1 MNKETL
7 KAIKRNNEP
16 SKLEALRNWWETYDY
31 IFFRIILFPIWIIVL
46 VRDKINKY
54 LDSRIQWD
62 EKRVDEIL
70 SYYIPRRA
78 DWNEEDKSFY
88 FFDNGQGWALWSAK
102 RYLKFK
108 DRRFWKKN
116 TYGWGGEIRRYL
128 IETFELEGFTKTILD
143 DRDFTEIVFK
153 MIETERGDE

>member
-16 SKLEALRNWWETYDY
+16 SKLETLKNWWATYDY
-31 IFFRIILFPIWIIVL
+31 IFYRIILFPIWIVIL
-46 VRDKINKY
+46 VYDKINKY

-62 EKRVDEIL
+62 EKQANEIL
-70 SYYIPRRA
+70 SYYIPRQA

-88 FFDNGQGWALWSAK
+88 FYDNGRGWALWSAK
-102 RYLKFK
+102 HYLKFK
-108 DRRFWKKN
+108 DRRFWKNN
-116 TYGWGGEIRRYL
+116 TFGWGGEIRRYL
-128 IETFELEGFTKTILD
+128 IENFELEGFTKTVLD
-143 DRDFTEIVFK
+143 DRDYTEIVFK